1 MARLIVVAYS
11 WNRYNGHI
19 SIVPPHRSIRVGAWD
34 SITELDILVQGNY
47 KKFATETRRKTI
59 RKNGKVANEGKIT
72 NFTGMHRIFRIY
84 IYPVYL
90 VYPCLNSSPFPFFL
104 LFSLIFFTFCLSLC
118 HSVSSVLQWLKLGF
132 CSQSFDTTLS
142 RIISATPSFDIWGI
156 S

>member
-1 MARLIVVAYS
+1 MARLIVVADS

-59 RKNGKVANEGKIT
+59 RKNGEVENEGKIT

-90 VYPCLNSSPFPFFL
+90 VYPCLNSSPFLLNLFL
-104 LFSLIFFTFCLSLC
+104 
-118 HSVSSVLQWLKLGF
+118 
-132 CSQSFDTTLS
+132 SF
-142 RIISATPSFDIWGI
+142 SATSVTSVAKLCFFFVFFVFFVVNFLVIMTSEHPWTSRLGL
-156 S
+156 

>member
-1 MARLIVVAYS
+1 MSVKSKNMKKSQRGLE
-11 WNRYNGHI
+11 RF
-19 SIVPPHRSIRVGAWD
+19 
-34 SITELDILVQGNY
+34 Y
-47 KKFATETRRKTI
+47 KNVLPQSSQRTQRKTI
-59 RKNGKVANEGKIT
+59 RRNGEVENEGKIT

-118 HSVSSVLQWLKLGF
+118 PSVSSVLQWLKLGF